1 MLYLVTSTRTIRNEK
16 GEDKTIKEK
25 YIVEGEIF
33 ADVELK
39 MFQLWNNENDV
50 TAISRSK
57 ISEIVNEKEEDKPF
71 FKAEVID
78 VFTDENTGE
87 EKEILY
93 QMLVCAS
100 DVQDAVNK
108 MNAWLKQGYNMTL
121 KGVTKTKIVDYI
133 K

>member
-39 MFQLWNNENDV
+39 IFQLWNNENDV

-78 VFTDENTGE
+78 VFTDENTG
-87 EKEILY
+87 
-93 QMLVCAS
+93 
-100 DVQDAVNK
+100 
-108 MNAWLKQGYNMTL
+108 
-121 KGVTKTKIVDYI
+121 
-133 K
+133 